1 MPSTY
6 FANNNKITGG
16 AMFASFNSKEGAI
29 FIKLLKQ
36 IANNANKKNNFD
48 GKNPLNIK
56 LSQDEAADFIRA
68 VRMNGESK
76 FYHKFNADISS
87 GTFKYY
93 TIPANGDF
101 PAKSGFGLAVKKNQ
115 DGKETEVKVGFT
127 LGSAERF
134 SLFKNVV

>member
-16 AMFASFNSKEGAI
+16 AMFASFNSKDGAI
-29 FIKLLKQ
+29 FIKMLKQ

-76 FYHKFNADISS
+76 FYHKFNADTSS

-93 TIPANGDF
+93 TIPENLHLPGDR
-101 PAKSGFGLAVKKNQ
+101 KS
-115 DGKETEVKVGFT
+115 
-127 LGSAERF
+127 
-134 SLFKNVV
+134 VV